1 MCACGIATGPAD
13 IPGRFRC
20 RPAGGDHQGIGH
32 ADAGTDSGNE
42 PELYRVQVPA
52 DQESSLAEGKLK
64 WVAGGVVI
72 DAVERRGGTGRARLC
87 IQVAFVIVNPRR
99 FFLSMIRDF
108 NLY

>member
-20 RPAGGDHQGIGH
+20 RPAGGDHQGVGH

-64 WVAGGVVI
+64 WVAGGVDI
-72 DAVERRGGTGRARLC
+72 DELWRDEEEQEERDC
-87 IQVAFVIVNPRR
+87 V
-99 FFLSMIRDF
+99 SK
-108 NLY
+108 